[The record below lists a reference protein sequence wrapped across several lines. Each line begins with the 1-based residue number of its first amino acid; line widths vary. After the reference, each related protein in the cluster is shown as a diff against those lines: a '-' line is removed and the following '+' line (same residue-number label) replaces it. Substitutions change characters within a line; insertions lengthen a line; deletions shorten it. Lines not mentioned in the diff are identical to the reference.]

1 MRESLAALGR
11 FGLFFLRILGAIR
24 PSRSQWCDTI
34 RQVYVIGARSV
45 KYRDPAMLSV

>member
-24 PSRSQWCDTI
+24 PSRSQWRDTI

-45 KYRDPAMLSV
+45 K